1 VDQFKKR
8 SSQLTQSLDVLQS
21 LLVKG
26 KDPLS
31 LQFLRWKIWKKWD
44 EFVGPSIAAVSEP
57 VGYRNGVLYIWVK
70 NASWM
75 QQLVFMREPMKNKIN
90 SLLEFQYVRE
100 VHLTLDRK
108 SVPAD
113 AQAAEEVRSAL
124 DKVEKLEG

>member
-1 VDQFKKR
+1 MDQFKKR

-21 LLVKG
+21 LLAKG

-44 EFVGPSIAAVSEP
+44 EFAGPSIAAVSEP
-57 VGYRNGVLYIWVK
+57 VGYRSGVLSIWGK

-75 QQLVFMREPMKNKIN
+75 QQLVFMREPLKTKIN

-100 VHLTLDRK
+100 IHLTLDRK

-113 AQAAEEVRSAL
+113 AQVAEDVRSSL
-124 DKVEKLEG
+124 DKIE